1 MELNKY
7 SISKNG
13 TTIGAYKSGSSKG
26 SGGGSTT
33 TKVKA
38 TLDREIWGQGDDGGD
53 VNGDLTC
60 EGNLFVVDNWNDGEE
75 DDEADEVSY
84 IGAQMKPIPV
94 APLSIADDLTSKFDN
109 DEGGNQYVKRQLV
122 VDGDIKT
129 PQTYSKTVY
138 LDYNSTKT
146 NILDLLLPVGAIIM
160 YDGKTAI
167 PSGWAICNGS
177 NGTPDLRG
185 KFIKGVGTSGEVG
198 ATGGNTEV
206 TLSVNNLPSHNHSAE
221 TTINL
226 NIGNDADGTPTDV
239 ANKLIPA
246 LDTIQEEYYDT
257 GGSSNALMYTGSH
270 KGDYGLVG
278 IKVSDLVGYAGGAS
292 GSASATTTIGNTGEG
307 TAINIEPPYYSLIYI
322 MKIS

>member
-26 SGGGSTT
+26 SGGGSST

-84 IGAQMKPIPV
+84 MGAQMKPIPV
-94 APLSIADDLTSKFDN
+94 APLSLADDLTSKFDN

-160 YDGKTAI
+160 YDGKTAV

-206 TLSVNNLPSHNHSAE
+206 TLSVNNLPSHNHSYNGGATATGSAGSHSHSVTPTG
-221 TTINL
+221 TTIS
-226 NIGNDADGTPTDV
+226 IKHGETETAT
-239 ANKLIPA
+239 
-246 LDTIQEEYYDT
+246 
-257 GGSSNALMYTGSH
+257 NALTGLNTINT
-270 KGDYGLVG
+270 GEN
-278 IKVSDLVGYAGGAS
+278 GAHTHS
-292 GSASATTTIGNTGEG
+292 ISSTSTNTGNTGGG
-307 TAINIEPPYYSLIYI
+307 TAFNIEPPYYTLIYI